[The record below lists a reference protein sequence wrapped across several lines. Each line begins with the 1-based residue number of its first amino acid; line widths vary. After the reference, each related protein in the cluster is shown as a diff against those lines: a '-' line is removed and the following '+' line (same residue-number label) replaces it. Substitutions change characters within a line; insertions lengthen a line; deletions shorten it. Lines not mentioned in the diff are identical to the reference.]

1 MNIHVRTR
9 RNTFIGIKA
18 FGQDN
23 AGDYPEGSIEVEQF
37 AEMDDVIAGIELF
50 AARQASG
57 FGDARFTFN
66 SKGINRE
73 LLRGAMTDISDIAG
87 ALAYKIAGVDL
98 IFHIPKNLP
107 DAAMLAL
114 GKTFHEKSADY
125 ETELKRALD
134 KDFRANLLARIQAF
148 EQSLTAPE
156 TALGTQVEATAKL
169 DELVRRGMVARRIL
183 NGVLKVRY
191 KNNPAKWRAWLAASH
206 IDKTST
212 GGEDAGEDTP
222 NG

>member
-1 MNIHVRTR
+1 MNHHVRTR
-9 RNTFIGIKA
+9 RDTFIGIKA

-37 AEMDDVIAGIELF
+37 AEMGDVLTGIEQF

-98 IFHIPKNLP
+98 IFHIAKNLS
-107 DAAMLAL
+107 DAALLAL
-114 GKTFHEKSADY
+114 AKTFYDKSAQY
-125 ETELKRALD
+125 ETEFKRALD
-134 KDFRANLLARIQAF
+134 KEFRADLLAKIQAF

-156 TALGTQVEATAKL
+156 AALGTQVEATAKL

-183 NGVLKVRY
+183 QGVLKVRY
-191 KNNPAKWRAWLAASH
+191 KNNPAKWRAWLSASH

-212 GGEDAGEDTP
+212 GGEEEKSEP
-222 NG
+222 KS

>member
-1 MNIHVRTR
+1 MNIHVRR
-9 RNTFIGIKA
+9 RRDTFIGIKA

-23 AGDYPEGSIEVEQF
+23 AGDYPAGSIEVEQF
-37 AEMDDVIAGIELF
+37 AEMDDVIAGIEQF
-50 AARQASG
+50 AARQTSG

-87 ALAYKIAGVDL
+87 ALAYKIPGIDL
-98 IFHIPKNLP
+98 IFHIPKNLS

-114 GKTFHEKSADY
+114 GKTFYDKSAEY
-125 ETELKRALD
+125 EIELKRALD
-134 KDFRANLLARIQAF
+134 KDFRAGLLAKAEAF

-156 TALGTQVEATAKL
+156 TAIGTQVEATAKL

-183 NGVLKVRY
+183 SGVLKVRY
-191 KNNPAKWRAWLAASH
+191 KNNPAKWRAWLTASH
-206 IDKTST
+206 IDKTSA
-212 GGEDAGEDTP
+212 GGEEENSEP